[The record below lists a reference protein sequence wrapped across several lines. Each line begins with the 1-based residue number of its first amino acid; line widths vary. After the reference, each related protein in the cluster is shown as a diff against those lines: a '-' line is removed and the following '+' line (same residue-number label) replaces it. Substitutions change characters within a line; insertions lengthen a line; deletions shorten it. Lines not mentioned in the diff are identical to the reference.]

1 MKPEFLKRNVHRVV
15 YNMYVSLRRNMRITF
30 PRRRQTRTRHFQD
43 KCAIWSQWQNSTTR
57 FQLGWKCSQLPH
69 VQPCLEEERDST
81 AASKPI
87 KNANNEASSLQEIL
101 ATENTERATEENEP
115 PALRSPRTRTK
126 RRIIASFPSRRNDGR
141 GSLGATAWHRS
152 PRNFPFPWESCSKSW
167 RPFMI
172 YRFHGINLLR
182 KAISLLVRWCLLS
195 TNDVRRSHS
204 LSCSS
209 GGGGISRRVWFRLNY
224 LLGVVWG
231 MERFYDGFSLAVATR
246 NETRCGWLPDPRGD
260 KRCVTMCQLTW
271 RVTRKFGN

>member
-15 YNMYVSLRRNMRITF
+15 YNMYVSVRRNMRITF

-57 FQLGWKCSQLPH
+57 FQLGWKCLQLPH

-115 PALRSPRTRTK
+115 PALRSPRRDV
-126 RRIIASFPSRRNDGR
+126 SSRAFHPGETMEEETWAQLLGTDPREISH
-141 GSLGATAWHRS
+141 SLGNHAPNPDDRS
-152 PRNFPFPWESCSKSW
+152 WFTGSTVLTCSAS
-167 RPFMI
+167 
-172 YRFHGINLLR
+172 R

-231 MERFYDGFSLAVATR
+231 MERFFS
-246 NETRCGWLPDPRGD
+246 RCCDMEWNPLW
-260 KRCVTMCQLTW
+260 M
-271 RVTRKFGN
+271 VTRSSWGEALRDDVSINVTGYTEVW

>member
-57 FQLGWKCSQLPH
+57 FQLGWKCLQLPH

-172 YRFHGINLLR
+172 YQFHGINLLR
-182 KAISLLVRWCLLS
+182 VS
-195 TNDVRRSHS
+195 
-204 LSCSS
+204 
-209 GGGGISRRVWFRLNY
+209 
-224 LLGVVWG
+224 
-231 MERFYDGFSLAVATR
+231 
-246 NETRCGWLPDPRGD
+246 
-260 KRCVTMCQLTW
+260 
-271 RVTRKFGN
+271 